1 MPGAN
6 IRPLRASRSYHRT
19 MAGAV
24 FRRGFFVWAFA
35 AAAVL
40 PVWVLVGYAI
50 QGSTVTGL
58 LGVLLLAPVVL
69 LVELGLA
76 LLFSARADVRRARAL
91 DGPAIGVI
99 SAFQAGVVG
108 FGFFGP
114 ATAWFGV
121 LAFAAA
127 VVGFWLGGRLL
138 VADVRS
144 RVRATMAGFGA
155 PMPPQGARTIDAG
168 EYVVIKPSPR

>member
-1 MPGAN
+1 MAA
-6 IRPLRASRSYHRT
+6 AS
-19 MAGAV
+19 V
-24 FRRGFFVWAFA
+24 KRGFFVWAFA

-40 PVWVLVGYAI
+40 PVWVLVGYAL

-76 LLFSARADVRRARAL
+76 LLFSARTAVRRARAL
-91 DGPAIGVI
+91 DGPAIGVLA
-99 SAFQAGVVG
+99 AFQAGVIG

-127 VVGFWLGGRLL
+127 VAGFWLGGRLL
-138 VADVRS
+138 LADVRS
-144 RVRATMAGFGA
+144 RVRETMAGFGA
-155 PMPPQGARTIDAG
+155 PVPEQPRRTIDAG
-168 EYVVIKPSPR
+168 DYVVIKPSSR